1 MQTASTSELIKQ
13 FNISVATLNN
23 QAEYIRTVRD
33 GIPGTT
39 VKNAIQ
45 VFGNREL
52 FIRLFDTTSA
62 NLSRYY
68 HKKKLNRID
77 TEELLDTLRVF
88 LEAVTIWGDI
98 DQARDWLNTSVPA
111 LAGEKPINLFDTF
124 EGRNWVRQILR
135 KIQSGEFS

>member
-1 MQTASTSELIKQ
+1 M
-13 FNISVATLNN
+13 
-23 QAEYIRTVRD
+23 RD

-39 VKNAIQ
+39 VRNAIQ
-45 VFGNREL
+45 VIGNREL

>member
-1 MQTASTSELIKQ
+1 MQLASNNEVIKQ
-13 FNISVATLNN
+13 FKISAAILNN
-23 QAEYIRTVRD
+23 QAEYIRTVRN
-33 GIPGTT
+33 GIPGDT
-39 VKNAIQ
+39 VRDAIKII
-45 VFGNREL
+45 GNREL

-68 HKKKLNRID
+68 HKKKLTRSD

-88 LEAVTIWGDI
+88 FEAIHIWGDI
-98 DQARDWLNTSVPA
+98 KLARSWLNVSLPA

-135 KIQSGEFS
+135 KIQFGEFS